1 MKRRKSCW
9 KRLQALALTLLLAV
23 GAAIPVCAAETGDSV
38 TAEPGKQVK
47 YTVRL
52 NSPAS
57 MAGFIISLEYDTS
70 VFSLV
75 ADEDGEYVPEQG
87 SFSNKGTL
95 LANRAENGCNVIW
108 WHTNNV
114 NATGTL
120 FTVTFDV
127 SKDAKPGDY
136 PIKVGYSAKDTVDIA
151 GNLVALDLASGT
163 ITIPDNST
171 PTPPP
176 APPQGDEAVITVG
189 NGKALVGETVKIP
202 VSITNNPGFAG
213 FSFKINAGEG
223 ITLISV
229 EAGELLVK
237 NEVDIDSNL
246 SVGKVISYT
255 TQAIHGDGELLMM
268 TFQVQENCSAGEYDI
283 SLSLTDG
290 SSKNFSDEHRQALPV
305 TLTSGTLNVR
315 EYRAGDVD
323 NDGEITSVDL
333 VKMANHVIEKTT
345 LTGKAFLAADVDEDD
360 VVTVVDCVK
369 VAQYLAKMIET
380 LE

>member
-1 MKRRKSCW
+1 MKRQTSCW
-9 KRLQALALTLLLAV
+9 KRLQALALAFLLAL
-23 GAAIPVCAAETGDSV
+23 GAAVPVYAADDGDTI
-38 TAEPGKQVK
+38 TAKPGEQVQ

-57 MAGFIISLEYDTS
+57 MAGFIVTLEYDTS

-75 ADEDGEYVPEQG
+75 PDEDGEYLPEQG
-87 SFSNKGTL
+87 SFSAKGTM
-95 LANRAENGCNVIW
+95 LANRSENGCNVIW
-108 WHTNNV
+108 WHTSNV
-114 NATGTL
+114 NAKGTL

-127 SKDAKPGDY
+127 SEDAKPGDY
-136 PIKVGYSAKDTVDIA
+136 PIKVGYSEKDTVDVA
-151 GNLVALDLASGT
+151 GNLVALDLTSGT

-171 PTPPP
+171 PTPQ
-176 APPQGDEAVITVG
+176 PPQGDEAMITVG
-189 NGKALVGETVKIP
+189 KAKVLVGETVKIP
-202 VSITNNPGFAG
+202 VSITNNPGFTG
-213 FSFKINAGEG
+213 FSFKITVGEG
-223 ITLISV
+223 ITLTNM

-255 TQAIHGDGELLMM
+255 TQAIHGDGELLVM

-290 SSKNFSDEHRQALPV
+290 SAKNFSGEHSQALPV
-305 TLTSGTLNVR
+305 TFTSGTLNVR
-315 EYRAGDVD
+315 EYRVGDVD
-323 NDGEITSVDL
+323 NDGAITSVDL

-345 LTGKAFLAADVDEDD
+345 LTGKAFLAADVDGDD

>member
-23 GAAIPVCAAETGDSV
+23 GAAIPVCAAETGDTV

-57 MAGFIISLEYDTS
+57 MAGFIITLEYDTS

-189 NGKALVGETVKIP
+189 SGKALVGETVKIP

-213 FSFKINAGEG
+213 FSFQISGADGLELTGLEKGEVLKASEG
-223 ITLISV
+223 SFDYQL
-229 EAGELLVK
+229 
-237 NEVDIDSNL
+237 SN
-246 SVGKVISYT
+246 GKTIWTASENVN
-255 TQAIHGDGELLMM
+255 GDGILFYM
-268 TFQVQENCSAGEYDI
+268 TFQVSESCPARDYDI
-283 SLSLTDG
+283 SVSLIDNEEE
-290 SSKNFSDEHRQALPV
+290 NFITEGKQVIPV
-305 TLTSGTLNVR
+305 SFTSGALTVQA
-315 EYRAGDVD
+315 YRPGDVD
-323 NDGEITSVDL
+323 DDGAITSSDL
-333 VKMANHVIEKTT
+333 VAVACHMIGKTP
-345 LTGKAFLAADVDEDD
+345 LTGKALLAADVDGNGKI
-360 VVTVVDCVK
+360 TSVDCVTL
-369 VAQYLAKMIET
+369 ARYLAG
-380 LE
+380 LEKLE

>member
-1 MKRRKSCW
+1 MKRHKSCW

-23 GAAIPVCAAETGDSV
+23 GAAIPVGASETGDTV

-57 MAGFIISLEYDTS
+57 MAGFIITLEYDTS

-213 FSFKINAGEG
+213 FSFQISGADGLELTGIEEGEVLK
-223 ITLISV
+223 TREERVQS
-229 EAGELLVK
+229 EL
-237 NEVDIDSNL
+237 SN
-246 SVGKVISYT
+246 GKVNWTAPENVNGDGVLFYLTFKISENCPAKEYDVSVSLIDNEGKNFVT
-255 TQAIHGDGELLMM
+255 EKVQAIPVSFSSG
-268 TFQVQENCSAGEYDI
+268 
-283 SLSLTDG
+283 SLT
-290 SSKNFSDEHRQALPV
+290 
-305 TLTSGTLNVR
+305 VR
-315 EYRAGDVD
+315 AYRLGDVD
-323 NDGEITSVDL
+323 NDGEVTSADL
-333 VKMANHVIEKTT
+333 VAVACHMIGKTT
-345 LTGKAFLAADVDEDD
+345 LTGKGLLAADVDGDGKI
-360 VVTVVDCVK
+360 TSGDCVIL
-369 VAQYLAKMIET
+369 ARYLAGMYEFA
-380 LE
+380 

>member
-23 GAAIPVCAAETGDSV
+23 GAAIPVCAAETGDTV

-57 MAGFIISLEYDTS
+57 MAGFIITLEYDTS

-95 LANRAENGCNVIW
+95 LANRSENGCNVIW

-189 NGKALVGETVKIP
+189 SGKALVGETVKIP

-213 FSFKINAGEG
+213 FSFQISGVDGLELTGLEKGEVLKASEG
-223 ITLISV
+223 SFDYQL
-229 EAGELLVK
+229 
-237 NEVDIDSNL
+237 SN
-246 SVGKVISYT
+246 GKTIWTASENVN
-255 TQAIHGDGELLMM
+255 GDGILFYM
-268 TFQVQENCSAGEYDI
+268 TFQVSESCPARDYDI
-283 SLSLTDG
+283 SASLIDNEEE
-290 SSKNFSDEHRQALPV
+290 NFITEGKQVIPV
-305 TLTSGTLNVR
+305 SFTSGALTVQA
-315 EYRAGDVD
+315 YRPGDVD
-323 NDGEITSVDL
+323 DDGAITSSDL
-333 VKMANHVIEKTT
+333 VAVACHMIGKTP
-345 LTGKAFLAADVDEDD
+345 LTGKALLAADVDGNGKI
-360 VVTVVDCVK
+360 TSVDCVTL
-369 VAQYLAKMIET
+369 ARYLAG
-380 LE
+380 LEKLE